1 MKLLKIGSN
10 IYLVISLGDD
20 DIKTKAILFALFL
33 LWILVIFYNS
43 SQTAINS
50 NEISFKIVRYIAK
63 EYEKLGFDSITKSQF
78 MKLNIIVRKLAHGFQ
93 FCILAI
99 ISNLLMTYL
108 NVKKENIIFYTLF
121 LVIVFAVGDEV
132 HQLFVD
138 GRTPSAIDV
147 IIDFTGGV
155 VGVILINAL
164 DRRVSKNVLSRRY

>member
-1 MKLLKIGSN
+1 MKLLKVNGN
-10 IYLVISLGDD
+10 IYLIVKSGDD
-20 DIKTKAILFALFL
+20 DIRKKVILFALFL

-63 EYEKLGFDSITKSQF
+63 GYEKLGFEPITTAQF
-78 MKLNIIVRKLAHGFQ
+78 MKINVIVRKLAHGFQ

-99 ISNLLMTYL
+99 ILNTFITYL
-108 NVKKENIIFYTLF
+108 NVKRENIIFYTLL
-121 LVIVFAVGDEV
+121 LVIAFAIGDEL

-147 IIDFTGGV
+147 VIDFIGGV
-155 VGVILINAL
+155 VGVILINVL
-164 DRRVSKNVLSRRY
+164 HKGISRRVLSRRY